1 MEASERAANAVRQQ
15 LTYVQLAQI
24 EADKVV
30 ADIVPNMILPA
41 PPKIVV
47 GNYKTKSTTGPMS
60 RVGAVGAPTSAAG
73 GLDTPPVRKPRGRPP
88 GSGKHQNAVTAS
100 GGIGGEAANAAVM
113 TARKVQK
120 RMNDS
125 EMVGIELNY
134 HYQSAVNDCT
144 RCERR
149 TKR

>member
-1 MEASERAANAVRQQ
+1 MEASERAANANRQQ

-47 GNYKTKSTTGPMS
+47 GNYKTKSTTGPMG
-60 RVGAVGAPTSAAG
+60 RIGVVGAPTSAAG
-73 GLDTPPVRKPRGRPP
+73 GLETPPVRKPRGRPP

-100 GGIGGEAANAAVM
+100 GEAANAAVM
-113 TARKVQK
+113 SARKVQK
-120 RMNDS
+120 RMNDN
-125 EMVGIELNY
+125 EMVGIETNY
-134 HYQSAVNDCT
+134 NYRSAVNDCT
-144 RCERR
+144 
-149 TKR
+149 